1 LWSLYD
7 HNAGATGELRPRSAL
22 WSLYDHNAGVTGESW
37 PRSALWSLYDH
48 SADIM
53 GNRDA
58 RSALWLLYD
67 NAHRPAAASPSRPDD
82 HTSRTSTAGSEGG
95 GRPGSP
101 DVLSDDHNVDIKGR
115 VRRPVDVV
123 AAVRPKR
130 RLRDRGGCDLDV
142 VVVPVATA
150 SLTARR

>member
-1 LWSLYD
+1 LWLLYD
-7 HNAGATGELRPRSAL
+7 NAHRPAAASPSRPD
-22 WSLYDHNAGVTGESW
+22 DHTSRTSTAGSEGGGRPGSPDVLSE
-37 PRSALWSLYDH
+37 DDN
-48 SADIM
+48 ADIM

-101 DVLSDDHNVDIKGR
+101 DVLSDDHYVEIKGR
-115 VRRPVDVV
+115 VRRPLDVV